1 MANPLPQRSVL
12 TVFSVDPKDRIHTS
26 ASLLSFA
33 AGDRDELGTQD
44 LCDKLIHFSSPGT
57 RWLRHFIDRKP

>member
-1 MANPLPQRSVL
+1 M
-12 TVFSVDPKDRIHTS
+12 VFSVDPKDRIHTS